1 MTKQEAIQE
10 QIDEIMDSF
19 DFEKAQ
25 KIMEFLNW
33 EWNDEGV
40 PDIYSLRTS
49 ARKHL
54 KTAAEINGSS
64 SSGGLTAN
72 YTEHK
77 TWVRLELYFGL
88 DSINDGTEYE

>member
-19 DFEKAQ
+19 EFEKVH
-25 KIMEFLNW
+25 KIMKVLNW
-33 EWNDEGV
+33 EWHEQGV
-40 PDIYSLRTS
+40 PDIYLLRTA

-54 KTAAEINGSS
+54 KSAAEINGTS

-77 TWVRLELYFGL
+77 TWLRLELHFGL
-88 DSINDGTEYE
+88 DSTPDGTEYE